1 MERRYKQKSY
11 SLSRRVWLM
20 ERFLETARQDPA
32 YLRADRRLDRAD
44 RRYRQVLGFLSP
56 ADRKAIENYLRA
68 GDALADATAAI
79 AFFMGQSERRR
90 QKRRL

>member
-11 SLSRRVWLM
+11 SLSRRVRLM

-32 YLRADRRLDRAD
+32 CLRADRRLDQAD

-56 ADRKAIENYLRA
+56 ADRKAIENYLRDRT
-68 GDALADATAAI
+68 GDLLLARQALS
-79 AFFMGQSERRR
+79 QLS
-90 QKRRL
+90 

>member
-1 MERRYKQKSY
+1 MERRHKQKSY
-11 SLSRRVWLM
+11 SLSRRVRLM

-32 YLRADRRLDRAD
+32 YLRADRR
-44 RRYRQVLGFLSP
+44 YRQVLLSP

>member
-11 SLSRRVWLM
+11 SLSRRVRLM

-32 YLRADRRLDRAD
+32 YLWAD